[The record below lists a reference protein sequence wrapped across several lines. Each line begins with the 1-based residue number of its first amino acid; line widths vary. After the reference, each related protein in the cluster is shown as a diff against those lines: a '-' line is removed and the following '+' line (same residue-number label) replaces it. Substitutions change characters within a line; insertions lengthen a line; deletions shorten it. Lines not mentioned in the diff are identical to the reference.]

1 MTSFLGLEHGG
12 WNTTRHRCQ
21 PEVDRSIMKVDVG
34 LPGQVHRGLQ
44 SCFGEGKT
52 SKAVGVQYMM
62 KTHEH
67 AVSFLGECVCVC
79 FHAIAYYNAL
89 GLSYYL

>member
-1 MTSFLGLEHGG
+1 
-12 WNTTRHRCQ
+12 
-21 PEVDRSIMKVDVG
+21 MKVDVG

-67 AVSFLGECVCVC
+67 AVSFLGECVLPVTVSKQLYQ
-79 FHAIAYYNAL
+79 YYHIL
-89 GLSYYL
+89 EKGLQPNHHHPLKPGNRINTN

>member
-1 MTSFLGLEHGG
+1 
-12 WNTTRHRCQ
+12 
-21 PEVDRSIMKVDVG
+21 MKVDVG

-79 FHAIAYYNAL
+79 VFMLLPTIMHWVCPITCN
-89 GLSYYL
+89 SQ